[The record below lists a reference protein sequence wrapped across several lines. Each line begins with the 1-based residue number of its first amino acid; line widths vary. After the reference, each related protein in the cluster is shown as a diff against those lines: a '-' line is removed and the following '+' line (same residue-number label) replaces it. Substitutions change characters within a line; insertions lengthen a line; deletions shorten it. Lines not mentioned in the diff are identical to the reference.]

1 MRPLNSTYCA
11 LVLCLSGSIVFA
23 QDEPDTAQIHQANP
37 ISTERP
43 SFSSSPI
50 ALESGRWQFEL
61 GYQYSK
67 DNEGVSVDDHT
78 LPLLL
83 IRTGIADRIELQIS
97 WPGYSWTDVN
107 GNNGHG
113 ANDVGIGLKWQL
125 SDPNAATL
133 LGLFAG
139 LTFPV
144 GSSEIGADDTEPVLG
159 LFWSHSGRFSLFG
172 TVLLSKTG
180 NDTVINN
187 AIGFDFQLPVGSGAY
202 VEYLITAQEGNGPE
216 HSLGA
221 GISFLR
227 NNDLQFDVN
236 AGIGLNDQATDF
248 YIGASVARRF

>member
-1 MRPLNSTYCA
+1 MKSTNCA

-23 QDEPDTAQIHQANP
+23 QDEPNKVAALESDP

-67 DNEGVSVDDHT
+67 DNEGAGVEDHI

-83 IRTGIADRIELQIS
+83 VRTGISDRLELQIS
-97 WPGYSWTDVN
+97 WPGYSWTEVN

-133 LGLFAG
+133 LGLFGG
-139 LTFPV
+139 LTLPV
-144 GSSEIGADDTEPVLG
+144 GSSNIGANDTEPVLG

-172 TVLLSKTG
+172 TVLLSETG

-187 AIGFDFQLPVGSGAY
+187 AIGFDLQLPVGTGAY
-202 VEYLITAQEGNGPE
+202 VEYLITAQKGNDAE

-236 AGIGLNDQATDF
+236 AGIGINDQATDF
-248 YIGASVARRF
+248 YIGVGVAQRF

>member
-1 MRPLNSTYCA
+1 MRPLKSTYYA

-23 QDEPDTAQIHQANP
+23 QDEPNKAPAHESHP

-50 ALESGRWQFEL
+50 ALERSKWQFEL

-67 DNEGVSVDDHT
+67 DNEGVSAQDHI

-83 IRTGIADRIELQIS
+83 IRTGISDRLELQIS
-97 WPGYSWTDVN
+97 WPGYSWTEVN

-139 LTFPV
+139 LTLPV
-144 GSSEIGADDTEPVLG
+144 GDSDVGADDTEPVLG

-172 TVLLSKTG
+172 TVLYSESG
-180 NDTVINN
+180 NDTVISN
-187 AIGFDFQLPVGSGAY
+187 AIGMDLQLPVGTGAY
-202 VEYLITAQEGNGPE
+202 VEYLITTQEGNGP
-216 HSLGA
+216 
-221 GISFLR
+221 
-227 NNDLQFDVN
+227 
-236 AGIGLNDQATDF
+236 
-248 YIGASVARRF
+248 